1 MKKLHVH
8 AMHKHY
14 IFPTSA
20 THSWTN
26 YLENY
31 LKDITPEACRFTY
44 MTLCIGAWDFGWV
57 WHFGILAIWS
67 RYTRTLL
74 CIHLYIIN
82 SVTSSFLMI
91 LVTATHGEQ
100 WSKLHIEI
108 EIISKQK
115 ILMQI
120 RKREIERDDSL
131 LEKVHW
137 RCNTYPKINGD
148 WCKSP
153 PAHQSKKRIGKLYGL
168 YIKWLT
174 KNDITQS

>member
-1 MKKLHVH
+1 MSMQCISTIYFLLQ
-8 AMHKHY
+8 
-14 IFPTSA
+14 PL
-20 THSWTN
+20 SWTN
-26 YLENY
+26 YLKNY

-108 EIISKQK
+108 EIISKK
-115 ILMQI
+115 
-120 RKREIERDDSL
+120 KKTNAD
-131 LEKVHW
+131 
-137 RCNTYPKINGD
+137 
-148 WCKSP
+148 
-153 PAHQSKKRIGKLYGL
+153 KKRDRERWFIIREGSLKMQH
-168 YIKWLT
+168 IPQNKWWLM
-174 KNDITQS
+174 